1 MSGSR
6 RRGGRSGAT
15 TRATADV
22 ASRLR
27 DIRALWF
34 AVHNDPKF
42 SVTDLSPEFYY
53 AVGEI
58 LEGRPVRAL
67 NLRKIDRERVAQHA
81 EE

>member
-1 MSGSR
+1 MSSGR
-6 RRGGRSGAT
+6 RRGGRGGAS
-15 TRATADV
+15 TRVVADV
-22 ASRLR
+22 AGRMR

-53 AVGEI
+53 AVGEL
-58 LEGRPVRAL
+58 LEGRTLHAL
-67 NLRKIDRERVAQHA
+67 NLRKIDRVRVAQHA